1 MTEAYREDLA
11 YIHHVGFGHL
21 TKNAAQVLL
30 NALRRSGIDKGQ
42 VIDLCCGSGLL
53 ARELSSAGY
62 EVLGIDISGALLALA
77 RERAPDGRFREESIL
92 SAEIPA
98 CVAVAAT
105 GECFN
110 YLFDESN
117 SRETLHS
124 LLRRIH
130 TALEPGGV
138 LIFDAAEPGRVPGS
152 GPHQSHAQGQDWA
165 VLASAEEDRAHE
177 T

>member
-1 MTEAYREDLA
+1 MFIRDAYGDDLA
-11 YIHHVGFGHL
+11 YVHDAGFGSL
-21 TKNAAQVLL
+21 ARSAAVVLL
-30 NALRRSGIDKGQ
+30 RALRESRRDRGL
-42 VIDLCCGSGLL
+42 VVDLCCGSGLL

-62 EVLGIDISGALLALA
+62 EVLGIDVSRALLALA
-77 RERAPDGRFREESIL
+77 RERAPEGRFREESIF

-98 CVAVAAT
+98 CVAVAAI

-117 SRETLHS
+117 SREALLA

-138 LIFDAAEPGRVPGS
+138 LIFDAAGPGRVSGP
-152 GPHQSHAQGQDWA
+152 GPHQSHAQG
-165 VLASAEEDRAHE
+165 ED
-177 T
+177 